1 MLALGQLLDVVCRLA
16 LVHGPERHVAE
27 QEEARVVGP
36 AGVAVVGRLA
46 DHVGEVDALA
56 EHVAGH
62 GGLGRGDPQALRSI
76 GVLKGM
82 FIKVAARKRL
92 LEISFISLQGDHPI
106 ILLGDLAAWG

>member
-1 MLALGQLLDVVCRLA
+1 MLAGWQLLDVVCRLA

-56 EHVAGH
+56 EHVAGD
-62 GGLGRGDPQALRSI
+62 GGLGRGDPQALKKMK
-76 GVLKGM
+76 VL
-82 FIKVAARKRL
+82 
-92 LEISFISLQGDHPI
+92 
-106 ILLGDLAAWG
+106 